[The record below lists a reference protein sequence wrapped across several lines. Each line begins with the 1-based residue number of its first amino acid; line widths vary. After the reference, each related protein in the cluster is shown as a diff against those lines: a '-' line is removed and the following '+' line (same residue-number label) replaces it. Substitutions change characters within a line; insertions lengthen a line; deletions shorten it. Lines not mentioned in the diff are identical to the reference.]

1 MFLACENL
9 AASGGAGSRNTAPR
23 PANAALAAEFERYV
37 VLVPKFRPFASE
49 HDVAK
54 LVELLAAQDVA
65 GKPAPVA
72 HGPRPGAGEVGF

>member
-9 AASGGAGSRNTAPR
+9 AAPAGGGARDTPPR
-23 PANAALAAEFERYV
+23 PANTALAAEFERYV

-49 HDVAK
+49 HDVAR

-72 HGPRPGAGEVGF
+72 HGPRPGVGDVGF